1 MGRHTLPIFFY
12 TGETMLDHIL
22 QTVFENGVA
31 RYSEELDSIVI
42 LEDDKTRGLSN
53 VLVVDLGVLDRDFEN
68 FVRSLSGTKTVAV
81 QALFATQVNLQNNSY
96 QKRSG
101 KWETLSSSVMG
112 FGADQC
118 QKIAKL
124 LRQQTSPIRDQALGV
139 DLLSDSFPI
148 YKKGEIN
155 RKVEKK
161 NGTMPTAH
169 VVHIPYEN
177 SIGGVGY
184 RVSTPIGVLVKA
196 AIELNGRLH
205 TNQNGTYLYSDGFVW
220 IAGHHQMIMWRGK
233 EVEDCLTVPF
243 DSGTDK
249 TKRDPRQ
256 TSWQTEEEA
265 IKKIVTA
272 KAVYNP
278 AKQPP
283 VGASLAQMCNY
294 WAGNAAEEG
303 VEALKWAGYTDQQ
316 VIDVIERNR
325 HQAERAFLEKFVYEA
340 FNKLGQSVHSKNRS
354 YYSDSR
360 NKLDEIMLYI
370 DAFHERGISF
380 DPTFIESIKELND
393 YIDNTNKRGNLH
405 GFYQNT

>member
-1 MGRHTLPIFFY
+1 
-12 TGETMLDHIL
+12 MLDHIL
-22 QTVFENGVA
+22 QTVFEDGVA
-31 RYSEELDSIVI
+31 GYSEELDSIVV
-42 LEDDKTRGLSN
+42 LEEDSARGPCNL
-53 VLVVDLGVLDRDFEN
+53 LVIDLGVLDTDFEN
-68 FVRSLSGTKTVAV
+68 YVKSLGKAKTAAT

-101 KWETLSSSVMG
+101 KWETLSSSVKSL
-112 FGADQC
+112 GADRC

-124 LRQQTSPIRDQALGV
+124 LQQETMPVRDPILGV
-139 DLLSDSFPI
+139 DLLSNSFPI
-148 YKKGEIN
+148 YTKGEIN

-177 SIGGVGY
+177 SLGGIGY

-196 AIELNGRLH
+196 AVELNGRLH
-205 TNQNGTYLYSDGFVW
+205 TNKEGTYLYADGFVW
-220 IAGHHQMIMWRGK
+220 IAGHHQMITWRGK
-233 EVEDCLTVPF
+233 DVADCLTMPF

-256 TSWQTEEEA
+256 TSWLTEEEA
-265 IKKIVTA
+265 IKKVVTA

-283 VGASLAQMCNY
+283 VGSSLSQMCNY
-294 WAGNAAEEG
+294 WAGKAAEEG

-325 HQAERAFLEKFVYEA
+325 PQAERAFLEKFVYEA
-340 FNKLGQSVHSKNRS
+340 FNKLGQSVHSKNTS
-354 YYSDSR
+354 YYSNSR
-360 NKLDEIMLYI
+360 SKLDEIMMYV
-370 DAFHERGISF
+370 DAFHERGFPF
-380 DPTFIESIKELND
+380 DPTFIQSIQELDN
-393 YIDNTNKRGNLH
+393 YIDNTNKRGSLH